1 MMRAEGKD
9 RRLLFVISYHHAC
22 NDGALIALV
31 ALIPI
36 LVDELELSYTEVG
49 ILGLGLLITVVVQLM
64 VGRAADRR
72 FSRYLLELGAL
83 LMGLSFVLILF
94 VSDFVGLF
102 MAVILM
108 RIGASF
114 YHPVGIAWITREY
127 SGSYLDTA
135 LGIQSGIGNFGVIA
149 SLASSGFLGEMF
161 GWKMPCALW
170 AALNI
175 AAVVFGIALT
185 RERTAAEG
193 LSRIDDAVS
202 ARQTLA
208 KVGRFALPLAA
219 GGVLYGVTTYYGPV
233 NLTTMHG
240 WGAGAADL
248 MFALWLAVGTVSS
261 YSYGRICARFGRET
275 IVRAGY
281 ILSIA
286 ALVALYL
293 VSDWYLIA
301 PVLILYG
308 AVLFLT
314 YPALFALVS
323 ERTGLEERGTAFGI
337 VFSFQLG
344 GSAAVVYL
352 CGMVADAY
360 DDPSYAFL
368 VAAAFTAASLL
379 ALLGWRVRAMPE
391 QQAQSQPLV
400 PAAPTGPQRS
410 R

>member
-1 MMRAEGKD
+1 MMAEARS

-36 LVDELELSYTEVG
+36 LVEEFDLSYTEIG
-49 ILGLGLLITVVVQLM
+49 ILGLGLLITVVVQLI

-83 LMGLSFVLILF
+83 LMGLSFVLVLF

-102 MAVILM
+102 LAVILM
-108 RIGASF
+108 RVGASF

-127 SGSYLDTA
+127 SGTYLDTA

-161 GWKMPCALW
+161 GWKVPCVLW
-170 AALNI
+170 AVLNM
-175 AAVVFGIALT
+175 AAVVLGLALT
-185 RERTAAEG
+185 RERTA
-193 LSRIDDAVS
+193 VS
-202 ARQTLA
+202 SDRRVADSVSVRQTLS
-208 KVGRFALPLAA
+208 KVGRFGAALAA

-248 MFALWLAVGTVSS
+248 MFAVWLAVGTVSS
-261 YSYGRICARFGRET
+261 YSYGRIRARLGRET
-275 IVRAGY
+275 IVRSGY
-281 ILSIA
+281 AVSIA
-286 ALVALYL
+286 SLVALYF
-293 VSDWYLIA
+293 VSDWFMVA
-301 PVLILYG
+301 PVLVLYG
-308 AVLFLT
+308 AMMFLT

-352 CGMVADAY
+352 CGLVADAY
-360 DDPSYAFL
+360 GDPSYAFL
-368 VAAAFTAASLL
+368 VAAAFTAMSLL
-379 ALLGWRVRAMPE
+379 TFLGRGNK
-391 QQAQSQPLV
+391 QAPND
-400 PAAPTGPQRS
+400 
-410 R
+410 

>member
-1 MMRAEGKD
+1 VRAQGRD

-36 LVDELELSYTEVG
+36 LVDELGLTYTEVG
-49 ILGLGLLITVVVQLM
+49 ILGLGLLITVVVQLI

-102 MAVILM
+102 AAVILM

-170 AALNI
+170 AVLNI
-175 AAVVFGIALT
+175 AAVIFGLALT
-185 RERTAAEG
+185 RERTAADE
-193 LSRIDDAVS
+193 RNRVDHAVS
-202 ARQTLA
+202 VRKTLS
-208 KVGRFALPLAA
+208 KVGRFAVPLAA

-248 MFALWLAVGTVSS
+248 LFALWLAVGTVSS
-261 YSYGRICARFGRET
+261 YSYGRIRARFGREA
-275 IVRAGY
+275 IVLGGY

-286 ALVALYL
+286 SLVALYL

-344 GSAAVVYL
+344 GGAAIVYL
-352 CGMVADAY
+352 CGLIADAY

-368 VAAAFTAASLL
+368 VAAAFTVVSLFTL
-379 ALLGWRVRAMPE
+379 IGWKVRAKP
-391 QQAQSQPLV
+391 
-400 PAAPTGPQRS
+400 GPQTTS
-410 R
+410 